1 MRYHPKPRKSCL
13 ETKRMSQWT
22 TTSAEK
28 KDTTVPTASPGR
40 LAATSCSR
48 ACQRSQTVAPK
59 IVRIARKKENSVA
72 ALRESPKMRPPMIV
86 APERLDLE
94 RVLPVHVV
102 HLLHARLDAE
112 LLMTMLDIEDDEA
125 ADDQRRRHGERIEEI
140 GLEKIRDKNADDGS
154 GEEGHERIDD
164 ETLLDGLR
172 KETTEDPDDPHPVV
186 PTDRKDCTRLNG
198 DDERV

>member
-1 MRYHPKPRKSCL
+1 MQGV
-13 ETKRMSQWT
+13 TD
-22 TTSAEK
+22 A
-28 KDTTVPTASPGR
+28 
-40 LAATSCSR
+40 
-48 ACQRSQTVAPK
+48 
-59 IVRIARKKENSVA
+59 
-72 ALRESPKMRPPMIV
+72 
-86 APERLDLE
+86 DLE

-164 ETLLDGLR
+164 EALLDGLR

-186 PTDRKDCTRLNG
+186 PTDRKDRTRLNG